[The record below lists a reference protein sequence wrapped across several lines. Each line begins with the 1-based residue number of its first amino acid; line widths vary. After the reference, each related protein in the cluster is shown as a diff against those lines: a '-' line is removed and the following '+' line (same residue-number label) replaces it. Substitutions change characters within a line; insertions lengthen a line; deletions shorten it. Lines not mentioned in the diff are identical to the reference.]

1 MRLLS
6 SAASLSR
13 LLAGQRLP
21 TATEQLRQVS
31 TSIIMS
37 QQEEKIASNEP
48 SISPDAKDM
57 NYCTA
62 VNDALYKI
70 MATDP
75 K

>member
-6 SAASLSR
+6 SASLSR

-21 TATEQLRQVS
+21 TAVEQLRQVT
-31 TSIIMS
+31 TSITTF
-37 QQEEKIASNEP
+37 QLEENVVAAKPLE
-48 SISPDAKDM
+48 SPDAKDM

-62 VNDALYKI
+62 VNDALFKI
-70 MATDP
+70 MATDS

>member
-13 LLAGQRLP
+13 LLAGQHLP
-21 TATEQLRQVS
+21 KATEQLRQVTTS
-31 TSIIMS
+31 TTTL
-37 QQEEKIASNEP
+37 QQEAANVSNEP
-48 SISPDAKDM
+48 SISPNFKDM

-70 MATDP
+70 MATDS